1 MIVAG
6 SKGAHMRK
14 LAMLLVV
21 GAALLTASGTAL
33 ADAPPPV
40 AAHQHFLVL
49 PDGTMLPVGPDIC
62 ANPEAAQGFYGFH
75 QNIHTGTPVG
85 FAFVQPNN
93 PIGFTRILGC

>member
-1 MIVAG
+1 
-6 SKGAHMRK
+6 MRK
-14 LAMLLVV
+14 LALLFVIV
-21 GAALLTASGTAL
+21 AGVLASGGAAI

-40 AAHQHFLVL
+40 PPHQHFLLL

-75 QNIHTGTPVG
+75 QNIHAGTPVG